1 MTVPAPADADPLIRR
16 FASFLRAEKNAS
28 PLTVA
33 HYGRDLAAFAAFRW
47 GGSEPPWDWPR
58 TTPEDARSFLM
69 ALSDKG
75 ACPTS
80 VRRRLSAL
88 RSFFFF
94 LVREGLVPANPFG
107 AMHGP
112 RLAHTLPRVL
122 TREEVDRFLASPVE
136 AWERLRRA
144 GMPASGTGRAS
155 IAESRRAAIRD
166 AALFE
171 ALYSTGCRISELL
184 PLAWRDFDL
193 ASGRVVVTGKGRKQR
208 LCLLGPR
215 ARRTLGTY
223 RDETR
228 ALRPGSDGDDQ
239 PVFTGVSGR
248 PLSPRDAERRMKRWL
263 ADAGL
268 PADLTPHKLRHSF
281 ATHLLDAG
289 ADLRTVQEM
298 LGHSSL
304 ATTQIYT
311 HVSVERLKE
320 QYAKAHPLSGMR

>member
-1 MTVPAPADADPLIRR
+1 VTLPAPADGDPLVRR

-33 HYGRDLAAFAAFRW
+33 NYGRDAVAFARFRW
-47 GGSEPPWDWPR
+47 GEEAPPPWDWTR
-58 TTPEDARSFLM
+58 VTPEDARSFLM
-69 ALSDKG
+69 SLSDTG
-75 ACPTS
+75 SCASS

-88 RSFFFF
+88 RSFFRF
-94 LVREGLVPANPFG
+94 LVREADLTRNPFD
-107 AMHGP
+107 ALRGP
-112 RLAHTLPRVL
+112 RLPHALPRVL
-122 TREEVDRFLASPVE
+122 SRAEVDRFLSAPVA
-136 AWERLRRA
+136 AWERLRGA
-144 GMPASGTGRAS
+144 TSGAS
-155 IAESRRAAIRD
+155 AEARRAAIRD

-184 PLAWRDFDL
+184 SLVWRDFDL
-193 ASGRVVVTGKGRKQR
+193 ASGRVIVTGKGRKQR

-215 ARRTLGTY
+215 ARHTLGTL

-228 ALRPGSDGDDQ
+228 TLKPGTDGDDD
-239 PVFTGVSGR
+239 PVFTGPAGH
-248 PLSPRDAERRMKRWL
+248 PLGSRDAERRMKIWL
-263 ADAGL
+263 GEAGL
-268 PADLTPHKLRHSF
+268 PNDLTPHKLRHSF

-320 QYAKAHPLSGMR
+320 QYVKAHPLSGMR